1 MGEHLTANK
10 LRKQAMFWLG
20 ATALFVLFFYVFRS
34 VLLPFLAGFALAY
47 FLDPIADFFERK
59 GLSRT
64 AATVTILLLFLVV
77 FILALAIVVP
87 VLASQAVDFAARI
100 PSYITRLRE
109 LISSTQFDTSW
120 LNNYFGIDLS
130 TIDLGIDSQSL
141 TESVNSYFQE
151 GIGFVGTILQGIWNS
166 GQAAIN
172 IAGLLVVTPVVAF
185 YMLLDWDKMV
195 AKIDSWVPRDH
206 VETVRTVGRDV
217 NEAIAGFVRGQGTVS
232 LLLGVFYAIALTLA
246 GLNFGLLIGLLTGIL
261 SFIPYVGSAIGL
273 ILSVGVAL
281 VQFWPDYIQIG
292 IILGIFVFGQFV
304 EGNFLQPKLVGDSVG
319 LHPVWLM
326 FALFAFGSLFGFTG
340 MLIAVPAAAA
350 IGVLVR
356 FSLNQYLDSD
366 VYLNGH
372 EVLEDA
378 EVPTDEVPEN
388 PQNRK
393 K

>member
-1 MGEHLTANK
+1 MVEHLSAK
-10 LRKQAMFWLG
+10 SLRKQALFWLVV
-20 ATALFVLFFYVFRS
+20 AALFIVFFFVFRS

-59 GLSRT
+59 GLSRV
-64 AATVTILLLFLVV
+64 ASTVTILLLFLVF

-87 VLASQAVDFAARI
+87 VLASQAVDFAARV
-100 PSYITRLRE
+100 PSYITSLRE
-109 LISSTQFDTSW
+109 LVTNAEFDGAW
-120 LNNYFGIDLS
+120 LNTYLGIDLS
-130 TIDLGIDSQSL
+130 AFDFGIDS
-141 TESVNSYFQE
+141 ESISESINSYLQE
-151 GIGFVGTILQGIWNS
+151 GIGFLGTILQGIWNS
-166 GQAAIN
+166 GTAAIN

-185 YMLLDWDKMV
+185 YMLLDWDNMV
-195 AKIDSWVPRDH
+195 AKIDSWVPRNH

-217 NEAIAGFVRGQGTVS
+217 NKAIAGFVRGQGTVS
-232 LLLGVFYAIALTLA
+232 LLLGLFYAIALTLA
-246 GLNFGLLIGLLTGIL
+246 GLNFGLLIGLLTGVL

-292 IILGIFVFGQFV
+292 IILAIFIFGQFV

-326 FALFAFGSLFGFTG
+326 FALFAFGSLFGFVG

-356 FSLNQYLDSD
+356 FGLSQYLDSD
-366 VYLNGH
+366 VYQNAPTLFDAS
-372 EVLEDA
+372 EEDA
-378 EVPTDEVPEN
+378 EQAKSE
-388 PQNRK
+388 
-393 K
+393 